1 MHTCLIFGIIYH
13 NYQSSVYK
21 EIKYGQIKLLWG
33 WEESSTSKGDSSEFR
48 GSVSLHLSF

>member
-13 NYQSSVYK
+13 NYQSYVYN
-21 EIKYGQIKLLWG
+21 EIKYSQIKLLWG